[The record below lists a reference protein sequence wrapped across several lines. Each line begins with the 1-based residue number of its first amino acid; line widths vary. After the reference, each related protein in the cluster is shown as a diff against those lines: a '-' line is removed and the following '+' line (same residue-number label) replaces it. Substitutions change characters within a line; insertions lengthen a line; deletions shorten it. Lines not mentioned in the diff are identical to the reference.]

1 MSTPSRRR
9 VLGSLATAALAAS
22 AGCLGVFD
30 RSGADDG
37 GRVLELM
44 LTRRGSTLRE
54 NFVVDLGE
62 TRPEWDEA
70 AFEATLD
77 GEEYTTQY
85 RKPFYSTP
93 DDPKYAESG
102 GTYYRLGSV
111 VVDEVET
118 TRPVLRLYSAEPS
131 AEAETADD
139 DAGDAGADSNG
150 GGAGDGADAEGVV
163 DAGQLPEADATAV
176 HVAHLAARA
185 RGNTGGAPWG
195 LVQRGGY
202 VYRDETAVETSELL
216 ADDAPAFVRY
226 RDRRYRAEVSRERFY
241 EPVYRAT
248 VEPVATSPEEM
259 ERVLRA
265 GHLEARVSRSD
276 LSSEAREI
284 FRAAERDGYSESRPY
299 SDAYEA
305 VLRAIHR
312 RPYLDGNVEK
322 DAGVDPDEPRL
333 IRYGDVYYEAWL
345 QFRT

>member
-1 MSTPSRRR
+1 MSEPSRRR
-9 VLGSLATAALAAS
+9 FIGSVATAALAAS

-30 RSGADDG
+30 RGGADDDS
-37 GRVLELM
+37 RVLELV

-54 NFVVDLGE
+54 DFVVDLEE
-62 TRPEWDEA
+62 TRIRWDEA

-77 GEEYTTQY
+77 GETYTTQH

-118 TRPVLRLYSAEPS
+118 TRPVLRLYSSESPAEKRTDNES
-131 AEAETADD
+131 DSSDD
-139 DAGDAGADSNG
+139 DDSP
-150 GGAGDGADAEGVV
+150 DDVV
-163 DAGQLPEADATAV
+163 DADRLPESDATAV

-216 ADDAPAFVRY
+216 ADDAPSFVRY
-226 RDRRYRAEVSRERFY
+226 RDRRYRIDVSRERFH
-241 EPVYRAT
+241 EAVYRAT

-265 GHLEARVSRSD
+265 GHLEARISRSA
-276 LSSEAREI
+276 LSEEANDI
-284 FRAAERDGYSESRPY
+284 LRAAEGDGYSESFPY

-312 RPYLDGNVEK
+312 RPYLDGNIEK
-322 DAGVDPDEPRL
+322 DAGVDSDGPRL
-333 IRYGDVYYEAWL
+333 IRYGDAYYEARL
-345 QFRT
+345 QFRE